1 MHGGYGVDKWDVGYC
16 GVAGKMKSMEM
27 GGVRLLIYY
36 VLAVA
41 FLTTPYFLSKIY
53 VENLIAAMQ
62 EGGVPLVSY
71 YANLFVGHGYG
82 DWRERLIC
90 AYLAFLLSPFLVYR
104 AFNYSRYVVYPFV
117 SEIEGRKQRRSWIVV
132 VCFFLVAM
140 CLFAIIRLPGV
151 DIVITRRYE
160 NIFGIKSALILVSE
174 IMAVG
179 VVLGRGVFEATLVKE

>member
-1 MHGGYGVDKWDVGYC
+1 MVNKIEYI
-16 GVAGKMKSMEM
+16 EM

-36 VLAVA
+36 FLVVA
-41 FLTTPYFLSKIY
+41 FLTIPYFLSKSY
-53 VENLIAAMQ
+53 VEGLMAAMQ

-71 YANLFVGHGYG
+71 YANLFVEHGYG

-104 AFNYSRYVVYPFV
+104 AFNYSRYVVCPFV

-132 VCFFLVAM
+132 VCFVLVAM
-140 CLFAIIRLPGV
+140 GLFVIIRLPGV
-151 DIVITRRYE
+151 DMVITRRYE

-179 VVLGRGVFEATLVKE
+179 VLLGRGVFEATLVKE